1 MFKRSAKNLVM
12 AVVMAGLVFGISAC
26 SKKDQNQE
34 TGMTQNDQVE
44 QPKADTSAADA
55 AAAAK
60 AAFTAEDIHFDFDS
74 SAITP
79 EAAEILKK
87 KAQFLADNATAN
99 VNVEG
104 HCDERGTEEYN
115 RSLGERRALAV
126 REEVALGGIDPKRVY
141 TISFGE
147 DRPAV
152 DGHNEQAWAKN
163 RRGEFILLTPR

>member
-26 SKKDQNQE
+26 SKKDQAQD

-87 KAQFLADNATAN
+87 KAQFLADNAAAN

-104 HCDERGTEEYN
+104 HCDERGTNEYN
-115 RSLGERRALAV
+115 MALGDRRAQAAKKYLV
-126 REEVALGGIDPKRVY
+126 ELGVADSRLSTV
-141 TISFGE
+141 SFGE
-147 DRPAV
+147 EKPLVA
-152 DGHNEQAWAKN
+152 GAKNEEDHAKN
-163 RRGEFILLTPR
+163 RRGHFEVK